1 MINSIINAT
10 SIHGGGGL
18 TYLFLLHSYI
28 DKSNKLIFLD
38 FRAKPYINDFKKI
51 KIIFLKRGPF
61 RNLRILFYRIKYIFK
76 LNIYNSKAKRK
87 IYLQNCF

>member
-10 SIHGGGGL
+10 SIHKGGGL

-38 FRAKPYINDFKKI
+38 SRAKPYINNFKNI
-51 KIIFLKRGPF
+51 KLSFLIEVLLG
-61 RNLRILFYRIKYIFK
+61 ILGYSFLG
-76 LNIYNSKAKRK
+76 LNIYLN
-87 IYLQNCF
+87 